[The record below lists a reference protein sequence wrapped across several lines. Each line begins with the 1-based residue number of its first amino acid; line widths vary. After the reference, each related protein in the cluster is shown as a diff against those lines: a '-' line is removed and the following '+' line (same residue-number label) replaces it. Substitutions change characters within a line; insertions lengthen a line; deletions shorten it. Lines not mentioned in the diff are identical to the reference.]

1 MGSFAIAKYDCVLNT
16 IFALP
21 QIGIPKEIVALQKS
35 GACANNPKATM
46 YHEVWHWMQAE
57 EYRRKHGVITSET
70 RGKYMEQL
78 NKKCKHIIDKN
89 KITVYNAV
97 EISNYA
103 DKNYLKNRFDE
114 VEAEYMVKQKLGA
127 IS

>member
-1 MGSFAIAKYDCVLNT
+1 
-16 IFALP
+16 
-21 QIGIPKEIVALQKS
+21 
-35 GACANNPKATM
+35 
-46 YHEVWHWMQAE
+46 
-57 EYRRKHGVITSET
+57 
-70 RGKYMEQL
+70 MEQL